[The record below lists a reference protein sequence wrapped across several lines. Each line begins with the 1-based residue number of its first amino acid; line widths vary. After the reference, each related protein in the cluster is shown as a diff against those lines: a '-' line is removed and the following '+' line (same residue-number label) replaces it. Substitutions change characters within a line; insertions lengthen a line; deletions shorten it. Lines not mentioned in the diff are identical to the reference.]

1 MSLLEVGELIGFAIR
16 IEENGETFYRHWAK
30 QMEKGDQRDLFE
42 HLADEEVEHKRT
54 FQAFKKKVEHYE
66 PTSVEGYEEYFGYLQ
81 AFADGVLFNEKKLA
95 EEQGRVKDFASA
107 IDFAVRRELDSIL
120 FYSDLL
126 RFVPKEQEAQVE
138 AIVREER
145 RHYMKLVQTKK
156 EYCL

>member
-1 MSLLEVGELIGFAIR
+1 M
-16 IEENGETFYRHWAK
+16 
-30 QMEKGDQRDLFE
+30 
-42 HLADEEVEHKRT
+42 
-54 FQAFKKKVEHYE
+54 
-66 PTSVEGYEEYFGYLQ
+66 
-81 AFADGVLFNEKKLA
+81 
-95 EEQGRVKDFASA
+95 KDFASA

-126 RFVPKEQEAQVE
+126 RFVPKEQEEQVE